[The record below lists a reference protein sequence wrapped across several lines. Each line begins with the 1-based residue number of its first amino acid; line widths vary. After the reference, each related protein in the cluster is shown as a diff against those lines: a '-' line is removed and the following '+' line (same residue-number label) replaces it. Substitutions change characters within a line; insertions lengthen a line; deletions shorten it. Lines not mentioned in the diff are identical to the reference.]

1 MSDEYFDKLKA
12 VITKTRDDVKEILKA
27 HPMLIQAAVAGRR
40 VSYCP
45 RHNVLVAHSVAER
58 EKHVQNTMNKWGWKG
73 QDPVARRKWAES
85 YADQEQHTLHH
96 RNSWMSGNKK
106 KTGNCRGAIWS
117 RCTDGDPKGHVVY
130 PFAKEMKVDWLLQM
144 AEILT
149 EMTEWKEKRKR

>member
-12 VITKTRDDVKEILKA
+12 VITKTREDVKEILKA
-27 HPMLIQAAVAGRR
+27 HPMLIQAAIAGRR

-58 EKHVQNTMNKWGWKG
+58 EKHVQSLMRGG
-73 QDPVARRKWAES
+73 QDPTARRKWAEGHADDVQ
-85 YADQEQHTLHH
+85 YAPHH
-96 RNSWMSGNKK
+96 SNSWMSGNKK

-117 RCTDGDPKGHVVY
+117 RCTNGDPKGHLVY